1 MLVYTE
7 INEVQGNVG
16 NHLQLP
22 VGKIVEMSI
31 EVRKI

>member
-7 INEVQGNVG
+7 INEVQGNEG

>member
-7 INEVQGNVG
+7 INEVQGNGG

-22 VGKIVEMSI
+22 VGKIVELSI
-31 EVRKI
+31 EVRTI